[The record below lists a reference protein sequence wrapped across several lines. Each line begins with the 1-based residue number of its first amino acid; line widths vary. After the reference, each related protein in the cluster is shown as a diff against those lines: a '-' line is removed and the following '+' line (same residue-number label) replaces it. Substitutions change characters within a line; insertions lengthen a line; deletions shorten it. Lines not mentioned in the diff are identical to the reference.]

1 MIKNYFN
8 ITWSLLEFDVK
19 FKKFRC
25 ESAMFIFK
33 WKVTWNYVYIV
44 PLNDWVKMNEKQKQC
59 LLHNCCI
66 SCKLVEF
73 LLKRGC
79 RWFYILL
86 FLPTWNYSS
95 NFHSEIKFHYYS
107 PPSSFFFLHW
117 SRRLRNVPLIYKT
130 GSTSKCCNALIFNFT
145 PWTKKYLFCNPGHKH
160 FKTIQ
165 HLFLKRNFKN
175 RIDFCGFFAWITV
188 FYIYI
193 SALFFNSSPSQS
205 GVRIFSSFIPRSK
218 DVNSFHF
225 FC

>member
-86 FLPTWNYSS
+86 FLPTSS

-107 PPSSFFFLHW
+107 FL
-117 SRRLRNVPLIYKT
+117 LLLFTLIQTVK
-130 GSTSKCCNALIFNFT
+130 KCSINLQD
-145 PWTKKYLFCNPGHKH
+145 WVD
-160 FKTIQ
+160 FKVLQ
-165 HLFLKRNFKN
+165 CLDL
-175 RIDFCGFFAWITV
+175 
-188 FYIYI
+188 
-193 SALFFNSSPSQS
+193 
-205 GVRIFSSFIPRSK
+205 
-218 DVNSFHF
+218 
-225 FC
+225 